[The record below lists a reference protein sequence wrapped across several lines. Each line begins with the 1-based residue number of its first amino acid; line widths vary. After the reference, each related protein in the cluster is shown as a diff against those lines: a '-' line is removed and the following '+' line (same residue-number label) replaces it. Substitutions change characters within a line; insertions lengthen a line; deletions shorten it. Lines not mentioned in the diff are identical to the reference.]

1 MQCRQGR
8 MDLRI
13 SLLKSIFKR
22 LKTRGLMKQIPYS
35 NLRMS
40 SVRFIPGMV
49 FLFLIVFSCKKPG
62 EAKKEE
68 NDSGGTLNEIH
79 KKPVSTFQDTFV
91 VNEVSAVF
99 YEPDSIQLLKIK
111 ELTQPRIYESSMHE
125 YFYQRRNAHLTLKQ
139 NWPQVKI
146 VDTQK
151 VRYLQFI
158 KNNKTKVLID
168 LNDYG
173 DAYGMFLFDTRQ
185 DPVPA
190 DMANLDEALVYF
202 QNK

>member
-1 MQCRQGR
+1 MKQVPYSILR
-8 MDLRI
+8 MDSGRFV
-13 SLLKSIFKR
+13 SGMALL
-22 LKTRGLMKQIPYS
+22 LLV
-35 NLRMS
+35 L
-40 SVRFIPGMV
+40 
-49 FLFLIVFSCKKPG
+49 FSCKKPG

-68 NDSGGTLNEIH
+68 NDSGRTINGIQ
-79 KKPVSTFQDTFV
+79 KKPVSSFQDTFV
-91 VNEVSAVF
+91 VNEVAAVF

-146 VDTQK
+146 VDAQK